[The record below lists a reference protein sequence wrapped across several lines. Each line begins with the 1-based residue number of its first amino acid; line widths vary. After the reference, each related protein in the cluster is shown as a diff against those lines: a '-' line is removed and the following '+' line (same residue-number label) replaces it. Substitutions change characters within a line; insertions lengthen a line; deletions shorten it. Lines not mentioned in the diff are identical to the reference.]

1 MFHDESLHV
10 LVIDSWESVEHGSI
24 FPNVRF
30 SEEGSRKV
38 VVGLGRFAN
47 AAQTHLVSIMGKK
60 TASFKVIG

>member
-1 MFHDESLHV
+1 MFHNESLHV

-38 VVGLGRFAN
+38 VVGLDRFAS
-47 AAQTHLVSIMGKK
+47 AAQTDLVGIMSTKP
-60 TASFKVIG
+60 ASLEKIG